1 MKKKKLGEALS
12 ERRQISP
19 QVLAEAVSEQQPEK
33 VLHLGELLLE
43 RSLIAK
49 EQLTPA
55 LEEVTRSPYV
65 DCAFITPDPAILS
78 LIPRSL
84 AVKCEAI
91 PIGIHGKEL
100 VIALTEPQD
109 LASIDEIK
117 FTAGMNISPRLG
129 FRSEILAAIER
140 CYGGGESASEA
151 AKSVPEDA
159 KEREP

>member
-1 MKKKKLGEALS
+1 MKKKSRELLS
-12 ERRQISP
+12 ERRQISV
-19 QVLAEAVSEQQPEK
+19 QVLAEAASEQQPEK

-49 EQLTPA
+49 EQLTSA
-55 LEEVTRSPYV
+55 LEEVTRKRYV
-65 DCAFITPDPAILS
+65 DCASITPDQAILS

-100 VIALTEPQD
+100 VIALTEPQN

-117 FTAGMNISPRLG
+117 FTAGMSISPRLG
-129 FRSEILAAIER
+129 FR
-140 CYGGGESASEA
+140 
-151 AKSVPEDA
+151 
-159 KEREP
+159 